1 MPVTVPTAECTSR
14 HSSGKR
20 LFEVADVTIDNYAVK
35 GDCGLKIEGLEIYI
49 GPVSDGTGIVIAQT
63 LINEVIERM
72 VKAGVEPPVFVSSNL
87 DGGDEKNAHLY
98 EKYYGYWK

>member
-1 MPVTVPTAECTSR
+1 MFSTMMWKFCAIEAITIPTNRNT
-14 HSSGKR
+14 
-20 LFEVADVTIDNYAVK
+20 DNT
-35 GDCGLKIEGLEIYI
+35 CEGLII
-49 GPVSDGTGIVIAQT
+49 FLVALGKKCANSPVSDGTGIVIAQT